1 MATGH
6 AYWFRP
12 KRYGYGAEPSNWKGW
27 LATGAFIAFAV
38 AVSFWLL
45 DWPAT
50 GGGEFVWTNV
60 LTWIALLGTATG
72 AFIWLC
78 WQKTDGEWRWRWGK

>member
-1 MATGH
+1 MLTGGE
-6 AYWFRP
+6 YWFRP

-38 AVSFWLL
+38 AISLEFLV
-45 DWPAT
+45 WPAT
-50 GGGEFVWTNV
+50 SGDEFVRAEL
-60 LTWIALLGTATG
+60 LTWIAVLGVATG

-78 WQKTDGEWRWRWGK
+78 WKKTEGEWRWRWGK